1 MRVADEVAQRATA
14 TANLKTEQ
22 LRKAEFM
29 LKVPRLHTEF
39 IEKNGVDPFIDKFT
53 KVVAEH

>member
-1 MRVADEVAQRATA
+1 VADEVAQRATA